1 VCPCSKRAY
10 TYTRLR
16 PSPLKKLGQKA
27 RPRLGSRPR
36 ALALFEELEPI
47 DIMEEMAKCIEGEM
61 DVEAEGIQ
69 DNVLK
74 IEPKAKPKPKKAAG
88 AREIETLN
96 SDSR

>member
-1 VCPCSKRAY
+1 MCPCSKRAY

-16 PSPLKKLGQKA
+16 PSPLKKLGQKT
-27 RPRLGSRPR
+27 RPRPR